1 MTSSTSERPRTFG
14 TRPSGAFSMESLD
27 EIRLADACEKKAVCR
42 RNVIGASI
50 GLKPAWSSMSA
61 RLLFHESDP
70 AVPLNPSADEVVA
83 DNTRAE
89 RVIEIGV

>member
-1 MTSSTSERPRTFG
+1 
-14 TRPSGAFSMESLD
+14 MESLD